1 MKRML
6 ALSLALTLLAPGVA
20 LAKKKKKEEAK
31 PPEKE
36 SRMVT
41 STFSGLAWREIG
53 PAIASGRISDLAVD
67 PTNPKRYFVA
77 VASGGVWK
85 TENSGTTYEP
95 IFDSQGSYSIGC
107 VTLDPNN
114 PHVVWVGTGENN
126 SQRSVG
132 YGDGVYKSVDG
143 GKSWQ
148 KMGLENSEHIGKIL
162 VDPDDSNTV
171 YVAAQGPLWRA
182 GGDRGLYK
190 TTDGGTNW
198 ELVLEISENTGV
210 SDIVMDPRDSQVL
223 YASAYQRRRRVWAL
237 LNGGPESGLF
247 KTTDGG
253 KTWTELKTG
262 LPSVDL
268 GRIGLAISPANPDV
282 LYAIVE
288 AQHGKGGV
296 FRSTDRGASWEKR
309 SDYVSLSPQYYQE
322 LFPDPHDVDRVYSMD
337 VWMQVTEDGGKTWN
351 DIGEYY
357 KHVDN
362 HALWIDP
369 EDTDHLL
376 AGCDGG
382 IYETFD
388 RGATWHFKPNLPV
401 TQFYKLAVDNDEP
414 FYNVYGGTQDNFTIG
429 GPSRTNQ
436 QHGITNREWFF
447 TLGGDG
453 FQPRVDPEN
462 PDIVYSQYQ
471 YANLFRFDRRNGEII
486 DIQPQ
491 PEPGDDPLRWNWDSP
506 LILSAHSP
514 SRLYFAAQRI
524 FRTDDRGDSWTPV
537 SGDLT
542 RQIDR
547 NELELMGRVWSVDAV
562 AKNRSTSP
570 FGNIVSLAESPRVE
584 GLLYAGTDDGL
595 VQVQEPGSE
604 EWRKVESFPSVPKMA
619 YVDHLEASHHD
630 DGTVY
635 AAFNDHKSGD
645 FKPYLLKS
653 TDRGVT
659 WTAIQNNLPERGSIY
674 SVVEDHVDPNLLF
687 VGTEFGVF
695 FTVDGGGQWV
705 QLAGGIPTVAARDLA
720 IQKRENDLVVAT
732 FGRGFYV
739 LDDYSPLRH
748 IDEESLET
756 EAQLFPVKKALA
768 YIESYPLGLRGN
780 AHQGDGFYA
789 ANNPPFGAV
798 FTYYLKEGLET
809 RTEKRRAEE
818 KKARDEGKAIRYPSW
833 DDLRAEDREEAPAML
848 LTVEDSEGH
857 VVRRLEAPTSP
868 GLHRVAW
875 DLRYPAPDPVNLQ
888 AFIWNNPFAEA
899 PRGPMA
905 VPGTY
910 RVTLARRLN
919 GELENVGEPQT
930 FEVVAL
936 GAGTLITEDYDA
948 LLAFQQKTARLQRAV
963 LGSLAV
969 ASEARQ
975 RLDLLRRAI
984 RDTPNATPD
993 HHRQVR
999 DIQLRLADLMVELE
1013 GDFTVA
1019 RRSEPI
1025 PPSIASRV
1033 NQIVG
1038 SSWASTSAPTK
1049 TQQRN
1054 YQVAAEAFG
1063 SILEGLRQVIEGD
1076 LATLEDELET
1086 AGAPWTPGRLPRWEA
1101 E

>member
-619 YVDHLEASHHD
+619 YVDHLEAWQ
-630 DGTVY
+630 
-635 AAFNDHKSGD
+635 A
-645 FKPYLLKS
+645 
-653 TDRGVT
+653 
-659 WTAIQNNLPERGSIY
+659 
-674 SVVEDHVDPNLLF
+674 
-687 VGTEFGVF
+687 
-695 FTVDGGGQWV
+695 
-705 QLAGGIPTVAARDLA
+705 
-720 IQKRENDLVVAT
+720 
-732 FGRGFYV
+732 
-739 LDDYSPLRH
+739 
-748 IDEESLET
+748 ES
-756 EAQLFPVKKALA
+756 
-768 YIESYPLGLRGN
+768 
-780 AHQGDGFYA
+780 
-789 ANNPPFGAV
+789 
-798 FTYYLKEGLET
+798 
-809 RTEKRRAEE
+809 
-818 KKARDEGKAIRYPSW
+818 
-833 DDLRAEDREEAPAML
+833 
-848 LTVEDSEGH
+848 
-857 VVRRLEAPTSP
+857 
-868 GLHRVAW
+868 
-875 DLRYPAPDPVNLQ
+875 
-888 AFIWNNPFAEA
+888 
-899 PRGPMA
+899 
-905 VPGTY
+905 
-910 RVTLARRLN
+910 
-919 GELENVGEPQT
+919 
-930 FEVVAL
+930 
-936 GAGTLITEDYDA
+936 
-948 LLAFQQKTARLQRAV
+948 
-963 LGSLAV
+963 
-969 ASEARQ
+969 
-975 RLDLLRRAI
+975 
-984 RDTPNATPD
+984 
-993 HHRQVR
+993 
-999 DIQLRLADLMVELE
+999 
-1013 GDFTVA
+1013 
-1019 RRSEPI
+1019 
-1025 PPSIASRV
+1025 
-1033 NQIVG
+1033 
-1038 SSWASTSAPTK
+1038 
-1049 TQQRN
+1049 
-1054 YQVAAEAFG
+1054 
-1063 SILEGLRQVIEGD
+1063 
-1076 LATLEDELET
+1076 
-1086 AGAPWTPGRLPRWEA
+1086 
-1101 E
+1101 